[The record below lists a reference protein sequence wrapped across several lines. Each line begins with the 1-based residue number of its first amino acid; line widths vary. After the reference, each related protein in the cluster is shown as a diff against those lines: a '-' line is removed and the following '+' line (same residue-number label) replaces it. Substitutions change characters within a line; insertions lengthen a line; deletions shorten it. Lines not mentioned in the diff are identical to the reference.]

1 MDLKILELTNL
12 ILSSI
17 DTIYT
22 FILLFS
28 RYAGFF
34 LVVPGIGGMVGM
46 SLRIPATILM
56 AIASTKV
63 SLKAVFPESIGVMAA
78 DIGFEF
84 LMGMIIGFIPLMIVS
99 GAALATQRAS
109 NMMGLNASNIIDPAS
124 GNAVGAL
131 TKIIEELMILV
142 FLIVGGHYVLIEIV
156 AGVDSEIAP
165 GVFRLDESILEFLV
179 KRVGHIFEAG
189 VILSVPV
196 VVSLLLTQFVMGLIS
211 KAVPSINIFI
221 ISFPITIGIG
231 LILISMSLPE
241 MAKIIT
247 DEFNS
252 IGTFFPM
259 LNS

>member
-1 MDLKILELTNL
+1 M
-12 ILSSI
+12 
-17 DTIYT
+17 
-22 FILLFS
+22 
-28 RYAGFF
+28 
-34 LVVPGIGGMVGM
+34 
-46 SLRIPATILM
+46 
-56 AIASTKV
+56 
-63 SLKAVFPESIGVMAA
+63 
-78 DIGFEF
+78 
-84 LMGMIIGFIPLMIVS
+84 
-99 GAALATQRAS
+99 
-109 NMMGLNASNIIDPAS
+109 
-124 GNAVGAL
+124 
-131 TKIIEELMILV
+131 
-142 FLIVGGHYVLIEIV
+142 
-156 AGVDSEIAP
+156 
-165 GVFRLDESILEFLV
+165 FRLDESILEFLV

>member
-99 GAALATQRAS
+99 GAALATQLAS

-165 GVFRLDESILEFLV
+165 GAFRLDESILEFLV

>member
-63 SLKAVFPESIGVMAA
+63 SLKAVFPESIGVMVA

-99 GAALATQRAS
+99 GAALATQLAS

>member
-1 MDLKILELTNL
+1 MDLKILELTQL
-12 ILSSI
+12 ILNSI

-34 LVVPGIGGMVGM
+34 LIVPGIGGMVGM
-46 SLRIPATILM
+46 RLRIPATILM

-63 SLKAVFPESIGVMAA
+63 SLRAVFPDSIGVMAA

-84 LMGMIIGFIPLMIVS
+84 LMGLIIGFIPLMIVS
-99 GAALATQRAS
+99 GAALATQLAS

-142 FLIVGGHYVLIEIV
+142 FLVIGGHYVLIEIV
-156 AGVDSEIAP
+156 AGVDSGIVP
-165 GVFRLDESILEFLV
+165 GVFRLDDSILEFLI
-179 KRVGHIFEAG
+179 KRVGHIFESG

-252 IGTFFPM
+252 IGTFVSIF
-259 LNS
+259 

>member
-1 MDLKILELTNL
+1 MEYRILELTQL
-12 ILSSI
+12 ILNSI

-22 FILLFS
+22 FVLLFS

-34 LVVPGIGGMVGM
+34 LVCPGIGGNVGVR
-46 SLRIPATILM
+46 LKIPATILM

-63 SLKAVFPESIGVMAA
+63 SLAASFPENYAVMIA

-84 LMGMIIGFIPLMIVS
+84 LMGAIIGFIPSMIVA
-99 GAALATQRAS
+99 GVGLATQLAS

-124 GNAVGAL
+124 GTSVGAL
-131 TKIIEELMILV
+131 TRIIEELMILV
-142 FLIVGGHYVLIEIV
+142 FLVVGGHYVLIECV

-165 GVFRLDESILEFLV
+165 GIFRLDDSILEFLIM
-179 KRVGHIFEAG
+179 RAGHIFESG

-211 KAVPSINIFI
+211 KAVPSINIFML
-221 ISFPITIGIG
+221 SFPLTIGIG

-252 IGTFFPM
+252 IGELVSFF
-259 LNS
+259 

>member
-46 SLRIPATILM
+46 SLRIPAMILM

-99 GAALATQRAS
+99 GAALATQLAS

>member
-99 GAALATQRAS
+99 GAALATQLAS

-142 FLIVGGHYVLIEIV
+142 FLIVGGHYVLIESV

>member
-1 MDLKILELTNL
+1 MDLKILEIPQIIFN
-12 ILSSI
+12 SI

-34 LVVPGIGGMVGM
+34 LVVPGIGGSVGM
-46 SLRIPATILM
+46 RLKIPATIVM

-63 SLKAVFPESIGVMAA
+63 SLKASFPDNYVLMGA

-84 LMGMIIGFIPLMIVS
+84 LMGVIIGYIPLMIVS
-99 GAALATQRAS
+99 GVGLATQLAS

-142 FLIVGGHYVLIEIV
+142 FLIIGGHYVLIEFIS
-156 AGVDSEIAP
+156 GIDSVIRP
-165 GVFRLDESILEFLV
+165 GVFRLDESVMEFLL
-179 KRVGHIFEAG
+179 KRAGHIFESG

-241 MAKIIT
+241 MSKIII
-247 DEFNS
+247 DEFNQ
-252 IGTFFPM
+252 IGTFIALF
-259 LNS
+259 

>member
-63 SLKAVFPESIGVMAA
+63 SLKAVFPESIGVMAT

-99 GAALATQRAS
+99 GAALATQLAS

-196 VVSLLLTQFVMGLIS
+196 VVALLLTQFVMGLIS

>member
-34 LVVPGIGGMVGM
+34 LVVPGIGGIVGM

-99 GAALATQRAS
+99 GAALATQLAS